1 MIKKKSKVLIH
12 KLLPLRSLIKML
24 KMPRRLLLTRSMEPL
39 RKLRKKLRLRRT
51 AKKLKLSHSRLRLKT
66 RKMLIQRIPSLLLPK
81 LLLLPKKRP

>member
-51 AKKLKLSHSRLRLKT
+51 AKKLKLSHSRLRLKI
-66 RKMLIQRIPSLLLPK
+66 RKMLIRRIPSLLLPK